1 MVFTETT
8 HKLIKSKIKRKK
20 VFPIFYVRPHI
31 IRRVVQISNG
41 TPEYLIDFENHVVI
55 KTVLKWQKAEK
66 FWAVY
71 ERDSGVL
78 LARSISRLF
87 QSECP
92 FGKNISWKSENR
104 PTGTALMDSKE
115 ESRFGLMSFSIEF
128 KDRIRKNDD
137 CQSRCA
143 IF

>member
-8 HKLIKSKIKRKK
+8 PSLEVTKK
-20 VFPIFYVRPHI
+20 YNSNKNDFLIFYVRPHI
-31 IRRVVQISNG
+31 TKRVIQISDG
-41 TPEYLIDFENHVVI
+41 TPEYLIDFQNHVVI
-55 KTVLKWQKAEK
+55 KTVLKRRKAEK
-66 FWAVY
+66 DWAVF

-87 QSECP
+87 HNECP

-115 ESRFGLMSFSIEF
+115 ESRFGLMDFSIEF
-128 KDRIRKNDD
+128 KDRIRKK
-137 CQSRCA
+137 
-143 IF
+143 